1 VRESKAGASIAGAD
15 MALLA
20 IAGEGRNGASTGDWE
35 HSSVFVSDIEE
46 KYYNPHS

>member
-1 VRESKAGASIAGAD
+1 VGEGKAGASIAGAD

-20 IAGEGRNGASTGDWE
+20 IAGESRNRASTRDWK
-35 HSSVFVSDIEE
+35 HSSLFVSDREE